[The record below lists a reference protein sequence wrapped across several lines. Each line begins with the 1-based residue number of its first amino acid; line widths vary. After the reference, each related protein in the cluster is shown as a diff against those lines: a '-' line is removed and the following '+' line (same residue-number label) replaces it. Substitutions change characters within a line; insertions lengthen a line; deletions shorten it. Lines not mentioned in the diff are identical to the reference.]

1 MRFKMELV
9 DIVDE
14 NNRLTGQI
22 EDRWIAYEKGLWRRT
37 VSCWIMNERG
47 EILLQKR
54 AGEKRRNPSKWA
66 KTGGQV
72 DSGET
77 VEEAIFREVK
87 EELGIEIPKEQIK
100 VIDIHKSNDQNK
112 RFAYNFLFVV
122 NYKINDYTLQKE
134 EVSEVEYY
142 TIEELKLA
150 KKNNDTNYTFC
161 KWSDEDFNR
170 EMRILENARK
180 DILKDKILIRNVKY
194 EDIEQIV
201 DINIKDW
208 KKVYKGIIS
217 DEILYNLDRNKKIEK
232 WKKHYNMG
240 NVIVAEQNGK
250 LLGYCRYDDNSIYE
264 NIDID
269 SEIIAIYVDCDNLG
283 NGVGRKLLEYVM
295 RDLKNKNKT
304 KMIIWCLEKNEN
316 ARKFYEKVGGKL
328 VNDEKYFEIEGQKYK
343 EVGYIYDI

>member
-54 AGEKRRNPSKWA
+54 AGEKRRNPGKWA

-100 VIDIHKSNDQNK
+100 IVDIYKIPKEQIKVIDIHKSNDENK

-134 EVSEVEYY
+134 EVSEVKYY

-180 DILKDKILIRNVKY
+180 NILRQKVK
-194 EDIEQIV
+194 
-201 DINIKDW
+201 NIK
-208 KKVYKGIIS
+208 K
-217 DEILYNLDRNKKIEK
+217 
-232 WKKHYNMG
+232 
-240 NVIVAEQNGK
+240 
-250 LLGYCRYDDNSIYE
+250 
-264 NIDID
+264 
-269 SEIIAIYVDCDNLG
+269 
-283 NGVGRKLLEYVM
+283 
-295 RDLKNKNKT
+295 
-304 KMIIWCLEKNEN
+304 
-316 ARKFYEKVGGKL
+316 
-328 VNDEKYFEIEGQKYK
+328 
-343 EVGYIYDI
+343 